1 MKKSK
6 ILFLISALTFT
17 SLTACQNNEN
27 NNQNRDDKLTSISCS
42 TTKLELVIGETAK
55 ITTTF
60 TPSSTN
66 DLLEYESSNPKVLTV
81 DVNGEVTAHSEGEAT
96 ITISC
101 VNYPDIKDTL
111 TFTVKGQDVTKF
123 DITLD
128 DSVNKVI
135 EGNTTLYELI
145 VGENYPINIDIEP
158 KTLQNNTISVEFD
171 LDNYCSFDSKTN
183 TLTPLKSKSRLEAT
197 FKLMGTKATTKL
209 YFKIQTKGE
218 SDSTEVINMF
228 NKSIELEKSTSIN
241 GYGFTFK
248 ANYYDNGV
256 LKSKEEKTTLN
267 VHKDKNKFYMS
278 GNKEITNKSGMDSV
292 TSELEYLYKGYGTDE
307 YFYDVEVLE
316 NGTHVSSPK
325 KKLIVSE
332 GSTSS
337 TTITTNDAIT
347 KSKYIEHNSKVG
359 LSAIAKGHINVL
371 PYDYFIPGK
380 SHPYYF
386 GGDGLKRATFSK
398 VDNKITV
405 KTYQIE
411 DKDAVYVNSGVY
423 TFNNNGLLIDLVIN
437 NKVYNY
443 ADFNLETGKPN
454 ENVDTIATYEIS
466 YNQKVGELTSET
478 TKLFDTNFLYFT
490 DYTPTLVNKSNEEA
504 TTYNVNEIYT
514 LSIKDS
520 APKFA
525 TTTIDD
531 ITIIESSDPAVAS
544 IQSNN
549 KSIKILKDG
558 ESTLTI
564 YSSKEIEKK
573 IKIVTKIPDPTSI
586 TAKIDNK
593 TVSGE
598 INATINQ
605 AIKNITF
612 EVLPN
617 GASKDINVTVLDNK
631 GTITK
636 ESNGSYTFTPTST
649 GKIIVKAN
657 SISKPEISTQIT
669 FNVSDASVSILD
681 KIVGKTYKLDD
692 PMTYILST
700 LKFESKTKATFT
712 SEYYGVPVTYTF
724 TPIYDEATNKIKISN
739 VQCNKTTTELEDFL
753 LDESSTNC
761 LFEIKNN
768 SLITISTDLS
778 KASLTVDYFEME
790 YENPAAKNIT
800 LTEVK

>member
-1 MKKSK
+1 M
-6 ILFLISALTFT
+6 
-17 SLTACQNNEN
+17 QN
-27 NNQNRDDKLTSISCS
+27 
-42 TTKLELVIGETAK
+42 G
-55 ITTTF
+55 
-60 TPSSTN
+60 
-66 DLLEYESSNPKVLTV
+66 
-81 DVNGEVTAHSEGEAT
+81 
-96 ITISC
+96 
-101 VNYPDIKDTL
+101 
-111 TFTVKGQDVTKF
+111 
-123 DITLD
+123 
-128 DSVNKVI
+128 
-135 EGNTTLYELI
+135 
-145 VGENYPINIDIEP
+145 
-158 KTLQNNTISVEFD
+158 TISVEFD

-218 SDSTEVINMF
+218 SDSTEIINMF
-228 NKSIELEKSTSIN
+228 NKSIDLEKSTSIN
-241 GYGFTFK
+241 GYSFSFK

-256 LKSKEEKTTLN
+256 LKSKDEKTTLN

-278 GNKEITNKSGMDSV
+278 GNKQITNKSGMDSV
-292 TSELEYLYKGYGTDE
+292 TNELEYLYKGYGTDG

-316 NGTHVSSPK
+316 NGTHVSTPK

-359 LSAIAKGHINVL
+359 LSAIAKGQINVL

-386 GGDGLKRATFSK
+386 GGDGLKRATFNK
-398 VDNKITV
+398 VDNKITI

-411 DKDAVYVNSGVY
+411 DRAAVYVNSGVY
-423 TFNNNGLLIDLVIN
+423 TFNNDGLLIDLVIN
-437 NKVYNY
+437 NNVYNY
-443 ADFNLETGKPN
+443 TDFNLETGKPN

-466 YNQKVGELTSET
+466 YSQKVGELTSET
-478 TKLFDTNFLYFT
+478 TKLFDTNSLYFT
-490 DYTPTLVNKSNEEA
+490 DFTPTLVNKSNEEV

-525 TTTIDD
+525 TTAIDD
-531 ITIIESSDPAVAS
+531 ITIIESSDPTVAS

-573 IKIVTKIPDPTSI
+573 IKIITKIPDPTSI
-586 TAKIDNK
+586 TAKINNK
-593 TVSGE
+593 NVSGE
-598 INATINQ
+598 IDATINQ

-612 EVLPN
+612 KVLPN
-617 GASKDINVTVLDNK
+617 GASNDINVTVLDNK
-631 GTITK
+631 GSIVK

-649 GKIIVKAN
+649 GKVIIKAN
-657 SISKPEISTQIT
+657 SISKPEITTQIT
-669 FNVSDASVSILD
+669 FNVSDASVSTLD
-681 KIVGKTYKLDD
+681 KIVGKTYRLDD
-692 PMTYILST
+692 PITYILAS

-712 SEYYGVPVTYTF
+712 SDYSGVEVIYTF

-739 VQCNKTTTELEDFL
+739 VQCNKTTTELENFL
-753 LDESSTNC
+753 LDESSYNC

-768 SLITISTDLS
+768 SLITISIDLS
-778 KASLTVDYFEME
+778 KASLTVDLFEAE
-790 YENPAAKNIT
+790 YENPTSTNIT

>member
-1 MKKSK
+1 M
-6 ILFLISALTFT
+6 
-17 SLTACQNNEN
+17 QN
-27 NNQNRDDKLTSISCS
+27 
-42 TTKLELVIGETAK
+42 G
-55 ITTTF
+55 
-60 TPSSTN
+60 
-66 DLLEYESSNPKVLTV
+66 
-81 DVNGEVTAHSEGEAT
+81 
-96 ITISC
+96 
-101 VNYPDIKDTL
+101 
-111 TFTVKGQDVTKF
+111 
-123 DITLD
+123 
-128 DSVNKVI
+128 
-135 EGNTTLYELI
+135 
-145 VGENYPINIDIEP
+145 
-158 KTLQNNTISVEFD
+158 TISVEFD

-183 TLTPLKSKSRLEAT
+183 TLTPLQSKSRLEAT

-228 NKSIELEKSTSIN
+228 NKSIDLEKSTSIN
-241 GYGFTFK
+241 GYGFSFK

-292 TSELEYLYKGYGTDE
+292 TNELEYLYKGYGTDG

-316 NGTHVSSPK
+316 NGTHVSTPK

-337 TTITTNDAIT
+337 NTITTNDAIT

-359 LSAIAKGHINVL
+359 LSAIAKGQINVL

-386 GGDGLKRATFSK
+386 GGDGLKRATFNK
-398 VDNKITV
+398 VDNKITI

-411 DKDAVYVNSGVY
+411 DRAAVYVNSGVY
-423 TFNNNGLLIDLVIN
+423 TFNNDGLLIDLVIN
-437 NKVYNY
+437 NNVYNY
-443 ADFNLETGKPN
+443 TDFNLETGKPN
-454 ENVDTIATYEIS
+454 ENVDTMATYEIS
-466 YNQKVGELTSET
+466 YSQKVGELTSET
-478 TKLFDTNFLYFT
+478 TKLFDTNSLYFT
-490 DYTPTLVNKSNEEA
+490 DYTPTLVNKSNEEV

-525 TTTIDD
+525 TTAIDD
-531 ITIIESSDPAVAS
+531 ITIIESSDPTVAS

-573 IKIVTKIPDPTSI
+573 IKIITKIPDPTSI
-586 TAKIDNK
+586 TAKINNK
-593 TVSGE
+593 NVSGE
-598 INATINQ
+598 IDATINQ

-612 EVLPN
+612 EVSPN
-617 GASKDINVTVLDNK
+617 GASNDINVIVLDNK
-631 GTITK
+631 GTIVK

-649 GKIIVKAN
+649 GKVIIKAN
-657 SISKPEISTQIT
+657 SISKPEITTQIT
-669 FNVSDASVSILD
+669 FNVSDASVSTLD
-681 KIVGKTYKLDD
+681 KIIGKTYRLDD

-712 SEYYGVPVTYTF
+712 SEYSGIEVIYTF

-753 LDESSTNC
+753 LDESSNNC

-768 SLITISTDLS
+768 SLITISIDLS
-778 KASLTVDYFEME
+778 KASLTVDLFEME
-790 YENPAAKNIT
+790 YENPTSTNIT